1 MSAIILVVI
10 GLFAGLIAGL
20 MGIGGGIVFTPVLYF
35 MFDNAGIENPVQWSV
50 ASGLLCTFVTAS
62 SSSIRQ
68 VLNKN
73 IYVKESLLLGVFGGI
88 GISLGKLVLTSGYY
102 NREQFAVVFSSMLF
116 YVAFMMF
123 RKGKSK
129 VAELPV
135 DEAILNVKAAFLS
148 GGIGGFV
155 ASLAGIG
162 GGGIKVSIMNI
173 GFKIPFIKALSISH
187 LGMVLMIGIGL
198 AQLAFSDVATPGIS
212 EYSLG
217 YIDFG
222 AALPLV
228 IGGLFGAYAG
238 AYLNPKLPRRILQW
252 SFALLA
258 VVMGSRLLLSVF

>member
-1 MSAIILVVI
+1 
-10 GLFAGLIAGL
+10 

-35 MFDNAGIENPVQWSV
+35 MFDHAGIENPVQWSV

-62 SSSIRQ
+62 SSSVRQ
-68 VLNKN
+68 VLNNN
-73 IYVKESLLLGVFGGI
+73 IYVKESILLGVFGGV
-88 GISLGKLVLTSGYY
+88 GITLGKLVLTSGYY
-102 NREQFAVVFSSMLF
+102 NREQFAVVFSLLLF

-129 VAELPV
+129 VEELTA
-135 DEAILNVKAAFLS
+135 DEAILNVKAALLS

-173 GFKIPFIKALSISH
+173 GFKIPFIKAVSISH
-187 LGMVLMIGIGL
+187 LGMTIMIAIGL
-198 AQLAFSDVATPGIS
+198 IQFALNEVSTPGIS
-212 EYSLG
+212 NYTMG

-238 AYLNPKLPRRILQW
+238 AYLNPKLPRKILQW
-252 SFALLA
+252 GFALLA